1 MAHVVQLNPLYP
13 EMEEATIGSWII
25 KEGDVV
31 TAEQPIAELITDK
44 VAYEF
49 TSPVAGTILAI
60 LIAEKS
66 VTPVGSALALVGAAG
81 EQLTDLAEL
90 RTRNAELAGARDNEL
105 NALYQATGMA
115 VATPAAAQINSGGPV
130 RATPAARRRARE
142 LGVDLTILIGTGPGG
157 MISVDDVESMKK

>member
-1 MAHVVQLNPLYP
+1 MAHVVELNPLYP
-13 EMEEATIGSWII
+13 EMEEATIGSWLV

-49 TSPVAGTILAI
+49 ASPVAGTILAI

-66 VTPVGSALALVGAAG
+66 VTPVGSALAVVGEVG
-81 EQLTDLAEL
+81 EQLTELADLRA
-90 RTRNAELAGARDNEL
+90 RNAELAGARDNAL

-115 VATPAAAQINSGGPV
+115 VATPTAAPATGGPV

-142 LGVDLTILIGTGPGG
+142 LGIDMTILIGTGPGG
-157 MISVDDVESMKK
+157 MISVDDVESAKK

>member
-1 MAHVVQLNPLYP
+1 MAHVVELNPLYP
-13 EMEEATIGSWII
+13 EMEEATIGSWLV

-49 TSPVAGTILAI
+49 ASPVAGTILAI

-66 VTPVGSALALVGAAG
+66 VTPVGSALAVVGEAG
-81 EQLTDLAEL
+81 EQLTELADLRA
-90 RTRNAELAGARDNEL
+90 RNAELAGARDNAL

-115 VATPAAAQINSGGPV
+115 VATPTAAPATGGPV

-142 LGVDLTILIGTGPGG
+142 LGIDMTILIGTGPGG
-157 MISVDDVESMKK
+157 MISVDDVESAKK